1 MTIEQIQMTISRLNG
16 RSQIDA
22 FEAAKAIWD
31 DSDLRLER
39 PLILT
44 LKKGRTP
51 FNRAAAAFA
60 MQMVA
65 TPRTIRAL
73 ESVVADKSESPRVRG
88 EAAEALAH
96 RHRRKSHDVLL
107 KGLSDS
113 SKDVRFWCA
122 FALGEMAEKR
132 AIPFLKGLVA
142 TDKRIVKGFHSVAK
156 EASDAIENIEI
167 GNVTHRRKG
176 GCLFCVRGDA

>member
-1 MTIEQIQMTISRLNG
+1 MRFS
-16 RSQIDA
+16 
-22 FEAAKAIWD
+22 EAAEAVWK
-31 DSDLRLER
+31 DSDERLER

-44 LKKGRTP
+44 LKKGRRP

-60 MQMVA
+60 MQMVT

-73 ESVVADKSESPRVRG
+73 ESTVKSKSERPRVRG

-96 RHRRKSHDVLL
+96 RHRKQSHDVLL
-107 KGLSDS
+107 TGLGDS

-132 AIPFLKGLVA
+132 AVPSLKRLVA
-142 TDKRIVKGFHSVAK
+142 SDRRIVKGFHSVAN
-156 EASDAIENIEI
+156 EAADGSD
-167 GNVTHRRKG
+167 R
-176 GCLFCVRGDA
+176 LS